1 MKRKDVLKEL
11 LNAVFGSTTVKP
23 TGDKI
28 YRSGDLFSS
37 CEFSTNDYNS
47 YLRLLR
53 IAFINNNPQIQRP
66 NYGRKILIE
75 MKVYLIFS
83 IILETMMNI

>member
-53 IAFINNNPQIQRP
+53 IAFSNNNPQIQRP
-66 NYGRKILIE
+66 NYEPEDFNRDESISNFF
-75 MKVYLIFS
+75 IFS
-83 IILETMMNI
+83 LN